1 MSNVSNL
8 YAAKVYS
15 EHPLAIWPLDDDV
28 SYVSLITNEQRS
40 FEAASPYSGWTVLSG
55 SANDSL
61 SLPNEGSPFIS
72 SIYSGIQG
80 SVPAVNGTVIEAKSP
95 DLFLF
100 SDCSQEL
107 ETFSIGM
114 YLYQDTIYSTQH
126 EFGYEYYDDGTS
138 SWIEVLSVVDSIPSK
153 GWIHLQDTFTIQ
165 EFDLDYCRLIFR
177 STVNTGGTTGDYNF
191 IFNGITVGQWSETT
205 SSESLGATVESPPLS
220 SGISNNV
227 VPADQYGVL
236 SESAYYVVESGKLLA
251 KNEGI
256 PMIFGSENVTKI
268 YPSTDGTPSLIFP
281 NKTMFSESG
290 RYKSQTLEFWLKI
303 RPLTKESR
311 RIVGPLDTND
321 GVYVSAGFITLVVD
335 SKFVSHNVSS
345 WYRPM
350 IIHLSIK
357 NDTVSMIING
367 EQVGQISVNKKTM
380 ALSQSSW
387 MGVYSYEDI
396 DILEIDCISISP
408 YAIPLQLSKKRFVWG
423 QGVDPLELVNDSFD
437 GEESIVNFSNSNYT
451 ANKIYPDVE
460 RWDAGH
466 YNNLVATTNSISVP
480 EYALP
485 DIYLGGRGTPE
496 WYLDNK
502 ALNSLLYP
510 LGNHPLFFTFRPNI
524 ESSIW
529 EPVSGTNWTEPCYL
543 NFQDLTF
550 LANPV
555 SAIYGIFEVESE
567 VLSKRPLIHIVNTLN
582 NKRFEINITGYDITY
597 EFDGQELPGT
607 AFSVLNEH
615 FVVGFNI
622 PQLSENFN
630 YELSSFFSSP
640 EVLSLYIGG
649 DGVNT
654 FEGKIYRIGFAD
666 QKNFSE
672 ISEYF
677 QESGISDNS
686 AQSLIELHYSSYTLS
701 PFFRYGTYFLDISVS
716 SEWEEYFPLSY
727 FSSYITKRDGS
738 RGYDLDYLQF
748 NFGYPSLI
756 EIIQEMVDN
765 PDWIYQQLFEAYND
779 PIQKSYE
786 MLDNEVISGHVTYS
800 DLSSNIVTEYKI
812 DTTQSSLDAYA
823 TFQLLA
829 EGADEPLSS
838 FIYSK
843 TLTDSY
849 TVYANEQNTNLDP
862 YKAYKTKFGVIDGTI
877 IYPPKNIN
885 FKDVAV
891 VIHLKIEQDGII
903 SNPLKIKNLEITSR
917 SLNENGLTP
926 IGTKTGNSIYPYVK
940 NGIYY
945 SGKSKNPVMINKD
958 SLPYLYTTETS
969 GIRVLEKGQNKEYG
983 VSVPINKSKSDNYLL
998 GAFQLFLK
1006 YDQFKESVVP
1016 QVMFSLLHGNGVV
1029 EFLINTDQTLKR
1041 FKITARDQLTRSE
1054 YPGISF
1060 YQNGIKITNPYL
1072 SKNEW
1077 NVISVLFDDPIDL
1090 SSQSGSINLLS
1101 GCTYNNIS
1109 FFKSTGLN
1117 QFGVIVPR
1125 LWQDVLYG
1133 DQDQIPGNIVDW
1145 AQVYDEGGLLP
1156 DPNDWKSV
1164 YVLGEAVRFSTTPK
1178 EIYSTYMG
1186 TNIIVVDDDT
1196 GVSVT
1201 NDDFSVYADQ
1211 TWLSIV
1217 NKPV

>member
-15 EHPLAIWPLDDDV
+15 EHPIAIWPLDDDV
-28 SYVSLITNEQRS
+28 SYVSLITNQQRG
-40 FEAASPYSGWTVLSG
+40 FESDLPYAGWSILNG
-55 SANDSL
+55 SANDGL

-80 SVPAVNGTVIEAKSP
+80 SVPLVNGTVIEAKSP

-100 SDCSQEL
+100 SNCSQEL

-138 SWIEVLSVVDSIPSK
+138 SWVEVLSVVESPSSK

-165 EFDLDYCRLIFR
+165 EFSPDFCRLIFR
-177 STVNTGGTTGDYNF
+177 STVDSGGTAGDYNF

-205 SSESLGATVESPPLS
+205 SSESLGATVESPPAS

-227 VPADQYGVL
+227 VPADQYGIL
-236 SESAYYVVESGKLLA
+236 SGKAYYAVESGKLLA

-268 YPSTDGTPSLIFP
+268 YPSLDGTPSLIFP
-281 NKTMFSESG
+281 NKTMLSEDG
-290 RYKSQTLEFWLKI
+290 RYKNHTLEFWLKI
-303 RPLTKESR
+303 RPITKESR
-311 RIVGPLDTND
+311 RIIGPIDTND
-321 GVYVSAGFITLVVD
+321 GVYVSAGFITLVLD
-335 SKFVSHNVSS
+335 NNFVSHNVSS

-350 IIHLSIK
+350 IIHISIK
-357 NDTVSMIING
+357 NDTASMVING
-367 EQVGQISVNKKTM
+367 EQVGQINIDKKTVS
-380 ALSQSSW
+380 LSQSEW
-387 MGVYSYEDI
+387 MGVYSYADI
-396 DILEIDCISISP
+396 DILEIDCLSISP

-423 QGVDPLELVNDSFD
+423 QGVDPLELINDSFE

-451 ANKIYPDVE
+451 ANKVYPDAE
-460 RWDAGH
+460 RWDAGY

-496 WYLDNK
+496 WYSDNK

-510 LGNHPLFFTFRPNI
+510 TGDHSLFFTFRPNI
-524 ESSIW
+524 EVGAW
-529 EPVSGTNWTEPCYL
+529 EPTLGTNWTEPSYL

-550 LANPV
+550 LANPL

-567 VLSKRPLIHIVNTLN
+567 VLSKRPLIHIVNTIN
-582 NKRFEINITGYDITY
+582 NKRFEININGYDVTY
-597 EFDGQELPGT
+597 EFDEQELPGT
-607 AFSVLNEH
+607 AFSVLNDH

-727 FSSYITKRDGS
+727 FASYITKRDGS
-738 RGYDLDYLQF
+738 RVYDLDYLQL

-756 EIIQEMVDN
+756 EIVQELVDN
-765 PDWIYQQLFEAYND
+765 PDWVYEQIFEAYND
-779 PIQKSYE
+779 PIQRSYE
-786 MLDNEVISGHVTYS
+786 LLDNEIMSGYVTYS
-800 DLSSNIVTEYKI
+800 DLASNIITEYRI

-823 TFQLLA
+823 TFQLIA
-829 EGADEPLSS
+829 EGANEPLSS
-838 FIYSK
+838 FIHSK
-843 TLTDSY
+843 NLTDSY
-849 TVYANEQNTNLDP
+849 TVYANKENTNLSP
-862 YKAYKTKFGVIDGTI
+862 YRAYKTKFGVVDGTI
-877 IYPPKNIN
+877 IYPPKDIS
-885 FKDVAV
+885 FEDVAL
-891 VIHLKIEQDGII
+891 VIHLKIQQDGII
-903 SNPLKIKNLEITSR
+903 SNPLRIKSLEITSR
-917 SLNENGLTP
+917 ALDEGTLTP
-926 IGTKTGNSIYPYVK
+926 IGTKTGNPMYPYVR
-940 NGIYY
+940 NGIYF

-958 SLPYLYTTETS
+958 NLPYLYTTENS
-969 GIRVLEKGQNKEYG
+969 GIRVLERGQDREYG
-983 VSVPINKSKSDNYLL
+983 VSIPINRSKSESYSL

-1006 YDQFKESVVP
+1006 YEQFSPVPTP
-1016 QVMFSLLHGNGVV
+1016 QVFFNLLGGDSSI
-1029 EFLINTDQTLKR
+1029 EFLIKSDLTAKR
-1041 FKITARDQLTRSE
+1041 FEIIARDRLTRQD

-1060 YQNGIKITNPYL
+1060 YQNGIKTINPYL

-1077 NVISVLFDDPIDL
+1077 NVISVIFENPINMNGR
-1090 SSQSGSINLLS
+1090 SGSLNLLS
-1101 GCTYNNIS
+1101 GCTYNNVS

-1117 QFGVIVPR
+1117 QFGVIIPR
-1125 LWQDVLYG
+1125 LWQDVYYG
-1133 DQDQIPGNIVDW
+1133 DEDQIPENVVDW
-1145 AQVYDEGGLLP
+1145 GQVYDENGNLAN
-1156 DPNDWKSV
+1156 PNEWKNF
-1164 YVLGEAVRFSTTPK
+1164 YILREELRFSTTPK

-1186 TNIIVVDDDT
+1186 TNIVTVDDNT
-1196 GVSVT
+1196 GISVAQ
-1201 NDDFSVYADQ
+1201 DDFSVYADQ

-1217 NKPV
+1217 SKPG